1 MEDVY
6 REIIA
11 IKAEIEEIE
20 AKYQHKL
27 KEKEEE
33 EMMENQMIKGE
44 SEDGDFE
51 MPDQNANDKG
61 NNLHFEQ
68 SGGMEEIDNDDD
80 LRRDTLMMASG
91 RSADSI
97 GAMQAN
103 GKSLLD
109 DTVKSRS
116 I

>member
-1 MEDVY
+1 
-6 REIIA
+6 
-11 IKAEIEEIE
+11 
-20 AKYQHKL
+20 
-27 KEKEEE
+27 
-33 EMMENQMIKGE
+33 
-44 SEDGDFE
+44 
-51 MPDQNANDKG
+51 
-61 NNLHFEQ
+61 
-68 SGGMEEIDNDDD
+68 MEEIDNDDD
-80 LRRDTLMMASG
+80 DARRDTLMMASG